1 MYGVTLAVNV
11 QFISAVL
18 ICVVYYVYSALPMSV
33 IQCAPAENLGV
44 AILLPGSCMGLKYLR
59 TTSLPILVSCI
70 HLHMQDGRRKKSK
83 PHSFPGSWAGGSGI
97 RIPTP

>member
-33 IQCAPAENLGV
+33 IQCAPAENLDV
-44 AILLPGSCMGLKYLR
+44 AILLPGSCMGLK
-59 TTSLPILVSCI
+59 
-70 HLHMQDGRRKKSK
+70 
-83 PHSFPGSWAGGSGI
+83 
-97 RIPTP
+97 